1 MRRIRTLLLIT
12 NCNYYNNRQNSTGG
26 VLRRSM
32 EWKRTRKKGLKTI
45 VAAVLALAFVVL
57 AGCGNATRLAVE
69 GVPETVLT
77 APKANGADSLTL
89 SAPFFLSFRRSV
101 ADVSRLQDPV

>member
-12 NCNYYNNRQNSTGG
+12 NCNYYNRQNSTGG
-26 VLRRSM
+26 VLRRPM

-45 VAAVLALAFVVL
+45 VAAVLALAFAVL

-77 APKANGADSLTL
+77 APKANGADSLAL

>member
-1 MRRIRTLLLIT
+1 VET
-12 NCNYYNNRQNSTGG
+12 YQ
-26 VLRRSM
+26 
-32 EWKRTRKKGLKTI
+32 EKGFENDRCR
-45 VAAVLALAFVVL
+45 VLALAFAVL

-77 APKANGADSLTL
+77 APKANGADSAKL

-101 ADVSRLQDPV
+101 ANVSRLQDPV